1 MSDILIMKRYIQK
14 FQQIRL
20 LGFSQFHIQVG
31 WYVSFAK
38 PLRNTCERVAFLQK
52 FSPEVCKHNKNKVS
66 HK

>member
-31 WYVSFAK
+31 WYISFAK
-38 PLRNTCERVAFLQK
+38 PLRNTCERVAFL
-52 FSPEVCKHNKNKVS
+52 
-66 HK
+66 